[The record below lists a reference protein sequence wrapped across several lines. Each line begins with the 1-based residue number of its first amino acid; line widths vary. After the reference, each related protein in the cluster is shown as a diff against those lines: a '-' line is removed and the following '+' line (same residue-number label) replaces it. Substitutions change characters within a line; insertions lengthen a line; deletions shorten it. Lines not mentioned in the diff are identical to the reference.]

1 MAGTIAENLPDEVE
15 SVTVTQQW
23 WSNSAWFANERR
35 FQTNAMTA
43 DSCFFATM
51 GIDVVS
57 GDPRELNNPEVVFIS
72 RELAGSM
79 FADKNPIGQ
88 TVVYNKQMSMTVK
101 GIFEDFPENSSFYG
115 SGVVMSLATSF
126 KHHWGYWGWG
136 GGGGDSYMSFVRLRP
151 GVQLDDVNTRIEK
164 LAEQVRKSDDVFISL
179 VPIKDYRMEFG
190 ISTMRMVWIL
200 LTLGTAIL
208 LLWR

>member
-1 MAGTIAENLPDEVE
+1 
-15 SVTVTQQW
+15 
-23 WSNSAWFANERR
+23 
-35 FQTNAMTA
+35 MTA

-88 TVVYNKQMSMTVK
+88 TVVYNKQMPMTVK

-126 KHHWGYWGWG
+126 KHHWGYWGG
-136 GGGGDSYMSFVRLRP
+136 EV
-151 GVQLDDVNTRIEK
+151 E
-164 LAEQVRKSDDVFISL
+164 
-179 VPIKDYRMEFG
+179 
-190 ISTMRMVWIL
+190 
-200 LTLGTAIL
+200 TAICPL
-208 LLWR
+208 SVCARGAIGRCEHPNRETCRAGAQER

>member
-1 MAGTIAENLPDEVE
+1 
-15 SVTVTQQW
+15 
-23 WSNSAWFANERR
+23 
-35 FQTNAMTA
+35 MTA

-101 GIFEDFPENSSFYG
+101 GIFEDFPKTPVSME
-115 SGVVMSLATSF
+115 VVS
-126 KHHWGYWGWG
+126 
-136 GGGGDSYMSFVRLRP
+136 
-151 GVQLDDVNTRIEK
+151 
-164 LAEQVRKSDDVFISL
+164 
-179 VPIKDYRMEFG
+179 
-190 ISTMRMVWIL
+190 
-200 LTLGTAIL
+200 
-208 LLWR
+208 

>member
-1 MAGTIAENLPDEVE
+1 MALQQRVSSFAYNSWTGGWYHCRNLPDEVE

-101 GIFEDFPENSSFYG
+101 GIFEDFPETPVSME
-115 SGVVMSLATSF
+115 VVS
-126 KHHWGYWGWG
+126 
-136 GGGGDSYMSFVRLRP
+136 
-151 GVQLDDVNTRIEK
+151 
-164 LAEQVRKSDDVFISL
+164 
-179 VPIKDYRMEFG
+179 
-190 ISTMRMVWIL
+190 
-200 LTLGTAIL
+200 
-208 LLWR
+208 

>member
-1 MAGTIAENLPDEVE
+1 MRQLYYTLQTLIRGKWLQPHQDYSLGRGWQSVSSFFARQAFELNYDTCYKDHERLCLVKTVWYYNNEYHPSHITLGPVAGTIAENLPDEVE

-79 FADKNPIGQ
+79 FADKDPIGQ
-88 TVVYNKQMSMTVK
+88 TVVYNKQMPMTVK
-101 GIFEDFPENSSFYG
+101 GIFEDFPRKTPVSME
-115 SGVVMSLATSF
+115 VVS
-126 KHHWGYWGWG
+126 
-136 GGGGDSYMSFVRLRP
+136 
-151 GVQLDDVNTRIEK
+151 
-164 LAEQVRKSDDVFISL
+164 
-179 VPIKDYRMEFG
+179 
-190 ISTMRMVWIL
+190 
-200 LTLGTAIL
+200 
-208 LLWR
+208 

>member
-1 MAGTIAENLPDEVE
+1 MDRWLVPIAENLPDEVE

-57 GDPRELNNPEVVFIS
+57 GDPRELNNLEVVFIS
-72 RELAGSM
+72 RELAG
-79 FADKNPIGQ
+79 ACLPIKNPIGQ

-101 GIFEDFPENSSFYG
+101 GILKISRKLQFLWKWCRDV
-115 SGVVMSLATSF
+115 SGYLLQASL
-126 KHHWGYWGWG
+126 GYWGWEV
-136 GGGGDSYMSFVRLRP
+136 DSYMSFVRLRP
-151 GVQLDDVNTRIEK
+151 GAIGRCEHPNRK